1 VCGFKFNALV
11 GSCNELLRAVNL
23 HAMRMGPGKHL
34 QGRTL
39 MNGLVKPEEFDY
51 FHEVGFSALILSRA
65 SQLHSSLSP
74 KSSLVQVSEAMEMVC
89 CN

>member
-1 VCGFKFNALV
+1 MAYVGLYILV
-11 GSCNELLRAVNL
+11 TPSSCTTILSEVEL

-51 FHEVGFSALILSRA
+51 FHEVGFSAFTFTRF
-65 SQLHSSLSP
+65 
-74 KSSLVQVSEAMEMVC
+74 
-89 CN
+89 

>member
-1 VCGFKFNALV
+1 M
-11 GSCNELLRAVNL
+11 

-51 FHEVGFSALILSRA
+51 FHEASLGAINQNTFKALIYA
-65 SQLHSSLSP
+65 STLAHNNP
-74 KSSLVQVSEAMEMVC
+74 RIFAI
-89 CN
+89 